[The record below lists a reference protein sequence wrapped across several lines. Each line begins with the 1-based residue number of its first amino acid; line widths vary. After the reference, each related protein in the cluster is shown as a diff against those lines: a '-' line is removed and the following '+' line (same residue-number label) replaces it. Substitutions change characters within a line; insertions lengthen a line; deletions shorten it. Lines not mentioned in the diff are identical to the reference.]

1 VERQNVLLTGGRAF
15 VTLELARH
23 LARHGHRVV
32 VAESVPIHLCRY
44 SRCVAKHYRVP
55 APNVEGEAF
64 IAALIKLV
72 QREKIDVLIPTC
84 EEIFFVAQGLERLR
98 PYCRVLCAPFEQL
111 ARLHSKW
118 EFIQSAACYDLLVPE
133 THLFNSNTDLRRFL
147 QEHGTAFVLK
157 PVFSRFASKVV
168 FADTMADHIEQ
179 LPIMQEYPWVA
190 QERID
195 GEAFCSYSIVVEG
208 RLLAHAVYPVRYRA
222 ELGSCVHFTPV
233 EHAAI
238 DDWITRFL
246 QHERFSGQIAFDL
259 IVTPAG
265 RVYPIECNPRATS
278 GFHLFRQEQPLHRA
292 LLAPDDP
299 IEPALRPLITN
310 RAMIAIAM
318 LVYGLPSL
326 RSWTQART
334 WLHAFLCARD
344 VVFDWRDPLPFLLQ
358 PLLLWYNW
366 KESRKRGISILEFA
380 THDIEWNG
388 PAKNKPQVTF
398 L

>member
-1 VERQNVLLTGGRAF
+1 VLLTGGRAF

-32 VAESVPIHLCRY
+32 VAESAPVHLCRY
-44 SRCVAKHYRVP
+44 SRYVAKHYRVP
-55 APNVEGEAF
+55 APNVESGAF
-64 IAALIKLV
+64 IDALVAIV
-72 QREKIDVLIPTC
+72 QREKIDVLIPIC

-98 PYCRVLCAPFEQL
+98 PYCRVLCAPFAQL

-118 EFIQSAACYDLLVPE
+118 EFIQCAARYDLFVPE
-133 THLFNSNTDLRRFL
+133 THLFISNADLQQFL
-147 QEHGTAFVLK
+147 QEHGESFVLK

-168 FADTMADHIEQ
+168 FADAIADQIKQ
-179 LPIMQEYPWVA
+179 LPITPAYPWVA

-195 GEAFCSYSIVVEG
+195 GEAFCSYSVVYEG
-208 RLLAHAVYPVRYRA
+208 RLLAHAVYPVRYQA
-222 ELGSCVHFTPV
+222 GLGSCIYFAPI

-238 DDWITRFL
+238 DAWITRFL

-259 IVTPAG
+259 IVTPDG
-265 RVYPIECNPRATS
+265 TVYPIECNPRATS
-278 GFHLFRQEQPLHRA
+278 GLHLFQQGQPLYHA
-292 LLAPDDP
+292 LLAPD
-299 IEPALRPLITN
+299 EPVEQMLRPPLTN

-326 RSWTQART
+326 RSWVEARA
-334 WLHAFLCARD
+334 WLHAFLHARD

-358 PLLLWYNW
+358 PLLLWYNL
-366 KESRKRGISILEFA
+366 KESRKRGISILEFS

-388 PAKNKPQVTF
+388 
-398 L
+398 

>member
-1 VERQNVLLTGGRAF
+1 MSVERQNVLLTGGRAF

-32 VAESVPIHLCRY
+32 VAESIPIHLCRY
-44 SRCVAKHYRVP
+44 SRCVVQHYRVP
-55 APNVEGEAF
+55 APNVESEAF
-64 IAALIKLV
+64 IDALVEIV

-111 ARLHSKW
+111 ARLHNKR
-118 EFIQSAACYDLLVPE
+118 EFIQSAARYDLLVPE
-133 THLFNSNTDLRRFL
+133 THLFTSSTDLQQFL

-168 FADTMADHIEQ
+168 FADTMAGQIEQ
-179 LPIMQEYPWVA
+179 LPITREYPWVA
-190 QERID
+190 QQRID
-195 GEAFCSYSIVVEG
+195 GEAFCSYSIAFEG
-208 RLLAHAVYPVRYRA
+208 RLLAHAVYPVCYQAGR
-222 ELGSCVHFTPV
+222 GSCVYFAPV
-233 EHAAI
+233 EHTAI
-238 DDWITRFL
+238 DDWIKRFL

-259 IVTPAG
+259 IVTPDG

-278 GFHLFRQEQPLHRA
+278 GIHLFQQEQPLHRA
-292 LLAPDDP
+292 LLAPD
-299 IEPALRPLITN
+299 EPVLRPPLTS

-318 LVYGLPSL
+318 LVYGLPSQ
-326 RSWTQART
+326 RSWVQART
-334 WLHAFLCARD
+334 WLRDFLHARD
-344 VVFDWRDPLPFLLQ
+344 VVFDWSDPLPFLLQ

-366 KESRKRGISILEFA
+366 KESRWRGISILEFS

-388 PAKNKPQVTF
+388 PSKNKQQVTF